1 VLFGAVDRA
10 GRDACFGARQEHPA
24 LRATH
29 QLIAL
34 WRAGHIGWR
43 RGAAQRAAHEPHGE
57 HDQQDEDQEASHGLA
72 IIAKMKILV
81 AVPGNLH
88 TVRMNRFV
96 PEALAALGHE
106 VRVVDYSPTLL
117 EKLRRK
123 LARREAA
130 EVVEARLLAA
140 VDEHRPELFLALYGV
155 NVSKRVLAQLR
166 ARGAVS
172 INWWLNDPFQWQRA
186 LPLLAQYDFAFT
198 NAKYSVE
205 QYAAAGLKHVRFLPS
220 ACDPSVHRP
229 LGGVV
234 RECAVSFAG
243 DWSPLRE
250 RLIERLA
257 REGVDLRVYGPWRR
271 KLRAASPL
279 RTRLAHGFF
288 SPERMVQ
295 IFAGCDATLNVHTWR
310 EGFDFG
316 LNPRVFEAGAC
327 GTPQL
332 VDHKRELDEL
342 FTPAQRASMLIYR
355 SDDELVGL
363 ARSLPARAAEVK
375 AAALAAA
382 PSFQREHSY
391 RARVVELLR
400 VVGS

>member
-1 VLFGAVDRA
+1 
-10 GRDACFGARQEHPA
+10 
-24 LRATH
+24 
-29 QLIAL
+29 
-34 WRAGHIGWR
+34 
-43 RGAAQRAAHEPHGE
+43 
-57 HDQQDEDQEASHGLA
+57 
-72 IIAKMKILV
+72 MKILV

-96 PEALAALGHE
+96 PEALAALGHDI
-106 VRVVDYSPTLL
+106 RAVDYSPTLL

-140 VDEHRPELFLALYGV
+140 VEEQRPELFLALYGV
-155 NVSKRVLAQLR
+155 NVSKRVLGELR

-172 INWWLNDPFQWQRA
+172 ANWWLNDPFQWQRA
-186 LPLLAQYDFAFT
+186 LGILPAYDFAFT

-229 LGGVV
+229 IDGVTLD
-234 RECAVSFAG
+234 CAVSFAG

-250 RLIERLA
+250 RLVERLA
-257 REGVDLRVYGPWRR
+257 SDGVDLRVYGPWRR
-271 KLRAASPL
+271 KLRAGSPL
-279 RTRLAHGFF
+279 REKLEHGFF

-295 IFAGCDATLNVHTWR
+295 IFARCRATLNVHTWR
-310 EGFDFG
+310 ERFDFG

-342 FTPAQRASMLIYR
+342 FTPLERAGMLIYR
-355 SDDELVGL
+355 DDDELVRL
-363 ARSLPARAAEVK
+363 ARSVAPRAAELK

-382 PSFQREHSY
+382 SVFQREHSY
-391 RARVVELLR
+391 RARMVELLR
-400 VVGS
+400 VVGAEKKDWSG